1 MRRGGYGCYSRLCF
15 SLATQKRYRRMPK
28 RSGELTLKE
37 KRFCEEFVR
46 TGNATQAYLTTY
58 GGTYNTANAQGWRTL
73 QRPRVHEY
81 VAALQKQAWE
91 AACISAE
98 RVGLKLAEIAFAA
111 KDDEQYTPT
120 AQLKALDLL
129 SKNMGL
135 QKQYI
140 EADVK
145 TDINITIEE

>member
-1 MRRGGYGCYSRLCF
+1 
-15 SLATQKRYRRMPK
+15 MPK
-28 RSGELTLKE
+28 RSRELTLKE

-111 KDDEQYTPT
+111 KDDEDYNAS

-129 SKNMGL
+129 QKQMGL
-135 QKQYI
+135 QHQKI
-140 EADVK
+140 EADVN

>member
-1 MRRGGYGCYSRLCF
+1 
-15 SLATQKRYRRMPK
+15 MPK

-46 TGNATQAYLTTY
+46 TGNATQAYLAAY

-91 AACISAE
+91 GACITAE

-129 SKNMGL
+129 QKQMGL
-135 QKQYI
+135 QHQKI
-140 EADVK
+140 EADVS

>member
-1 MRRGGYGCYSRLCF
+1 
-15 SLATQKRYRRMPK
+15 MPK

-37 KRFCEEFVR
+37 KCFCEEFVR

-120 AQLKALDLL
+120 AQLRALDLL
-129 SKNMGL
+129 QKQMGL
-135 QKQYI
+135 QHQKI
-140 EADVK
+140 EADVS
-145 TDINITIEE
+145 TDINIVIDE

>member
-1 MRRGGYGCYSRLCF
+1 
-15 SLATQKRYRRMPK
+15 MPK

-46 TGNATQAYLTTY
+46 TGNATQAYLATY

-98 RVGLKLAEIAFAA
+98 RVGLKLAEIAFAE

-120 AQLKALDLL
+120 AQLKALELL

-135 QKQYI
+135 QKQHI
-140 EADVK
+140 EADIN

>member
-1 MRRGGYGCYSRLCF
+1 MRRGGYGCYSCLYSC
-15 SLATQKRYRRMPK
+15 SAAQKRCRRMPK

-37 KRFCEEFVR
+37 KCFCEEFVR

-98 RVGLKLAEIAFAA
+98 RVGLKLAEIDFDA

-120 AQLKALDLL
+120 AQLRALDLL
-129 SKNMGL
+129 QKQMGL
-135 QKQYI
+135 QHQKI
-140 EADVK
+140 EADVS

>member
-15 SLATQKRYRRMPK
+15 SLTAQKRCRRMPK
-28 RSGELTLKE
+28 RSRELTLKE

-98 RVGLKLAEIAFAA
+98 RVGLKLAEIAFAE
-111 KDDEQYTPT
+111 KDDEDYNAS

-129 SKNMGL
+129 QKQMGL
-135 QKQYI
+135 QHQKI
-140 EADVK
+140 EADVS
-145 TDINITIEE
+145 TDINIVIDE